1 MATKRVLAIHDL
13 CSFGRCSLTAAI
25 PVISA
30 MGAQVCPFPTA
41 IFSNNFTYGD
51 FTFSDFSSK
60 MSTFMDKWQKLGLTY
75 DCIYSGFL
83 ADIGQIEIV
92 KEAIARF
99 ARLNSKNVLVVV
111 DPAMGDD
118 GALYPTLNSEFVTHM
133 RALTK
138 EADVITP
145 NYTEACLLLDQPY
158 NSTAPDHDT
167 LQNICR
173 TIASGHQKQKVV
185 ITSVPAEE
193 GQIKVACY
201 DAETGAYHDF
211 STPRIPFATC
221 GTGDLFTS
229 VLTGAMLQGKF
240 LNEAVL
246 LAMKFVSLAIDYTY
260 KSGSDYREGVQ
271 VEPCLKHLFD

>member
-13 CSFGRCSLTAAI
+13 CSFGRCSLTAAL

-30 MGAQVCPFPTA
+30 MGFQVCPFPTA

-51 FTFSDFSSK
+51 FTFSDFSAK
-60 MSTFMDKWQKLGLTY
+60 MNEFMDKWQKLGFSY

-83 ADIGQIEIV
+83 ANCQQIDIVRQ
-92 KEAIARF
+92 AIKRF
-99 ARLNSKNVLVVV
+99 AEAAQKQTLVVV

-118 GALYPTLNSEFVTHM
+118 GKLYPTLTTDFVSDMKT
-133 RALTK
+133 LVS

-145 NYTEACLLLDQPY
+145 NFTEACLLLDRPY
-158 NSTAPDHDT
+158 DISETDEAS
-167 LQNICR
+167 LAKICR
-173 TIASGHQKQKVV
+173 QLATKKGQKIV

-193 GQIKVACY
+193 GLIRVACF
-201 DAETGAYHDF
+201 DAASETF
-211 STPRIPFATC
+211 SVQSTERIPFATC

-229 VLTGAMLQGKF
+229 VLTGALLQEKS
-240 LNEAVL
+240 LEEAVL
-246 LAMKFVSLAIDYTY
+246 MSMKFVSLAIDFTY